1 MRNCIKS
8 AAALGGLKI
17 DALGACLQPNIMEAF
32 LNERRG
38 SLLSNEDGLCQAVIK
53 LTSTTKPL
61 ST

>member
-17 DALGACLQPNIMEAF
+17 AALGACLQPNIMEAF
-32 LNERRG
+32 LKERRG
-38 SLLSNEDGLCQAVIK
+38 SLLSNEDGLCPAVIK